1 LTPPPL
7 NEDGSV
13 KPHDHAEI
21 LQGDLL
27 IRRIDPQQH
36 IVPDENRNCRR
47 LSSKAFQP
55 SSGEGGGMSVDIE
68 RLISD
73 AGLVPSEFVTSS
85 PKHAGAVAFP
95 ASVPRADGLLVG
107 YDPLPDNPYHA
118 EVWGGDRPNRFSN
131 GQRKAIAKSAQWFVQ
146 IDGVE
151 IT

>member
-73 AGLVPSEFVTSS
+73 AGLVPSEFVTS
-85 PKHAGAVAFP
+85 
-95 ASVPRADGLLVG
+95 VPRADGLLVG